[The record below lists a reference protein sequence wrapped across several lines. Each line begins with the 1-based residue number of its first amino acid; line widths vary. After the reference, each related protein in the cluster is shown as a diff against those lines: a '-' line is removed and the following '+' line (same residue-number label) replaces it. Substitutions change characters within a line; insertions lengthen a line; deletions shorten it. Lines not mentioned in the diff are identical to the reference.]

1 MHRILLC
8 LFFLSLFNP
17 VWGQEN
23 YFSGQGN
30 IHFSS
35 EAEQEIITAS
45 SSNLI
50 GVLNASKKTFFF
62 KVIIRT
68 FHGFNSSLQQEHFNE
83 KYLESED
90 FPEASFYGKIIEDID
105 LTISGIYDI
114 RAKGILKIHGIEMER
129 IIKCNVT
136 VEKDRI
142 KIESHFSILLSDH
155 KIKIP
160 RVVHEKIANE
170 IQVDIDIELP
180 KNNDR

>member
-1 MHRILLC
+1 MPRTFAYLL
-8 LFFLSLFNP
+8 FLLLWKP
-17 VWGQEN
+17 IYGQEN
-23 YFSGQGN
+23 YFSGEGN
-30 IHFSS
+30 IYFSS
-35 EAEQEIITAS
+35 EAQQEIIKAS

-50 GVLNASKKTFFF
+50 GVINPSKKTFFF

-105 LTISGIYDI
+105 LTINGIYDV
-114 RAKGILKIHGIEMER
+114 RAKGLLIIHGVEMER
-129 IIKCNVT
+129 IIKSTVT
-136 VEKDRI
+136 VENERI

-160 RVVHEKIANE
+160 RVVHEKIAGE
-170 IQVDIDIELP
+170 IQVDVDIDLP
-180 KNNDR
+180 KK